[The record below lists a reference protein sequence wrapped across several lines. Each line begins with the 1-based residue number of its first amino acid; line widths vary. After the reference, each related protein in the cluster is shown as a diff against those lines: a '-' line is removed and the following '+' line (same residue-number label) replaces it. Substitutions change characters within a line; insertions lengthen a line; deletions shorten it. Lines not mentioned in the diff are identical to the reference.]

1 MTTDYPLTS
10 TPEQIAAA
18 LRAQILKGEL
28 KSAQPLRQDELAAR
42 FGVSKIP
49 VREALV
55 QLKAEGLVNLHP
67 NRGAVVSELSAAE
80 ADEIYVM
87 RMALEAAAL
96 RRAIPQLTVAQLQQ
110 AEAVL
115 DELDHEAD
123 PARWGEL
130 NWAFHAVLYA
140 PAAMPRLLETIH
152 TLHVNVARYLILY
165 LVHMDYQHVSQ
176 QEHRAILEACRFGK
190 TEQALALL
198 EAHLQTAAQHMTAFL
213 QQQH

>member
-1 MTTDYPLTS
+1 MTTDQSLTS

-28 KSAQPLRQDELAAR
+28 KSGQPLRQDELAAR

-110 AEAVL
+110 AAAVL
-115 DELDHEAD
+115 DELDREAD

-140 PAAMPRLLETIH
+140 PAAMPRLLGTIH

-165 LVHMDYQHVSQ
+165 LAHMDYQHVSQ
-176 QEHRAILEACRFGK
+176 REHRAILEACRFGK

-198 EAHLQTAAQHMTAFL
+198 ETHLQTAAQHMTAFL
-213 QQQH
+213 KQQH